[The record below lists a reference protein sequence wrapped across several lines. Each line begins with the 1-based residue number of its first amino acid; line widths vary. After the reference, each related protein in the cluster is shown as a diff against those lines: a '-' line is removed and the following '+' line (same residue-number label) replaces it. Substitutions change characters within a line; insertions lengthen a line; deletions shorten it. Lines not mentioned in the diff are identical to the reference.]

1 MLQRHRLVSSTMEMT
16 MTKTLILLFHPD
28 LTRSRANR
36 AMADAAAAL
45 PGVEVVNMTA
55 VAPDGLDLYRDGEA
69 EAARLL
75 TSDRIVLQFPLQ
87 WYSTPPLLKAWQD
100 AVLTRMF
107 YLVYE
112 AEGRRLEGTPLMIAA
127 TAGNIPEAYSH
138 GGSNLMPMVD
148 LLAPLRATAHRCG
161 LVWSEPFLVYRADK
175 LTPDELAAAATD
187 YCAALSD
194 WIETTVRK
202 AA

>member
-1 MLQRHRLVSSTMEMT
+1 

-28 LTRSRANR
+28 LTRSSAN
-36 AMADAAAAL
+36 ATMARAAAAL
-45 PGVEVVNMTA
+45 PGVEVVDMTA
-55 VAPDGLDLYRDGEA
+55 ACPEGLDLFRDGER

-75 TSDRIVLQFPLQ
+75 AADRIVLQFPVQ
-87 WYSTPPLLKAWQD
+87 WYATPPLLKAWQD

-107 YLVYE
+107 YLAYE

-127 TAGNIPEAYSH
+127 TAGNTRESYGP
-138 GGSNLMPMVD
+138 GGRNLLPLTE

-161 LVWSEPFLVYRADK
+161 LGWGNPFLLYRADK
-175 LTPDELAAAATD
+175 LSPEELDAAAAEYAT
-187 YCAALSD
+187 ALVR